1 MKAPRDLAQP
11 ADSEAEVRPSQAAS
25 VHETIRA
32 NGERELGR
40 DAGALFWS
48 ALAAGLSMS
57 FSMVASGVLQSRLPE
72 GDIAFLVRSFG
83 YTIGFIMVIL
93 ARQQLFTENT
103 VTAVLPVMSKP
114 TAANC
119 VRLLRLWGVVLLGNL
134 LGVAFAAFMFLHLP
148 LFSGE
153 TGGVFIALGRHI
165 MENSA
170 GQMFGKGIVAGWL
183 IAIMVWLIPAADQA
197 KIWVIL
203 LMTYLIAIAGLTHII
218 AGSTEVLYL
227 VFAGEAGWSDFVF
240 RFALPTLAGNI
251 FGGTFMFALISHA
264 QVRSDQRP

>member
-1 MKAPRDLAQP
+1 MKSPRELTP
-11 ADSEAEVRPSQAAS
+11 AEVSASRVRPSEAAS
-25 VHETIRA
+25 VHETIRI

-72 GDIAFLVRSFG
+72 GDVAFLIRSFG
-83 YTIGFIMVIL
+83 YTVGFLMVIL

-114 TAANC
+114 SRGN
-119 VRLLRLWGVVLLGNL
+119 VLRLLRLWGVVLTGNL
-134 LGVAFAAFMFLHLP
+134 LGVAFAAYMFLHLP

-153 TGGVFIALGRHI
+153 TGGAFIALGHHI

-183 IAIMVWLIPAADQA
+183 IAIMVWLIPPADQA

-203 LMTYLIAIAGLTHII
+203 LMTYLIAVAGLTHII
-218 AGSTEVLYL
+218 AGATEVLYL
-227 VFAGEAGWSDFVF
+227 VFAGETGWWDFLF

-264 QVRSDQRP
+264 QVRSDLRR